1 MRTIG
6 NILWLL
12 LAGIWLALIYAVAGI
27 IMFIFIITIPW
38 AIGAFRMANYA
49 LWPFGRAV
57 VPKQDKIPGTCIAN
71 VLWFIFA
78 GLWIAVVHA
87 IVGVILC
94 ITIIGIPWGI
104 GSFQMIP
111 IALAPLGKEIV
122 DVDDLSAGTAGAIYA
137 PGPRRSSCGRAGAVS
152 GFARWIPGAAGD
164 PVRRSSCQL
173 VPLH

>member
-12 LAGIWLALIYAVAGI
+12 LAGIWLALTYAVTGL

-38 AIGAFRMANYA
+38 GIGAFRMANYA

-57 VPKQDKIPGTCIAN
+57 IPKEDKIPGTCIAN

-78 GLWIAVVHA
+78 GVWIAIAHA
-87 IVGVILC
+87 VTGVLLC

-111 IALAPLGKEIV
+111 IALATSDGAEWRRPMGVLVIGGLLSSTFLTLLVVPVAYTLVADAGKPLRRLLDRLPRKRP
-122 DVDDLSAGTAGAIYA
+122 A
-137 PGPRRSSCGRAGAVS
+137 PAE
-152 GFARWIPGAAGD
+152 
-164 PVRRSSCQL
+164 
-173 VPLH
+173 

>member
-12 LAGIWLALIYAVAGI
+12 LAGLWLALGYAVAGV

-38 AIGAFRMANYA
+38 GIGAFRMANYA

-57 VPKQDKIPGTCIAN
+57 VPKAEQIPGTCIAN

-78 GLWIAVVHA
+78 GVWIAIGHA
-87 IVGVILC
+87 ITGVLLC

-111 IALAPLGKEIV
+111 IALAPLGKQIV
-122 DVDDLSAGTAGAIYA
+122 DLDDVRASSGVIYP
-137 PGPRRSSCGRAGAVS
+137 PGPRG
-152 GFARWIPGAAGD
+152 
-164 PVRRSSCQL
+164 
-173 VPLH
+173 